1 MKKQEETEVLALE
14 ALSNSPPSSQL
25 AEPLDYI
32 FAEHFRQRVLCNM
45 LDEIADQ
52 ERPDRQAIEAVLRFL
67 RVDFAPH
74 MQDEEHD
81 LFPML
86 RRRAEPE
93 DRIDDVIGQLTQ
105 EHAAD
110 RLDAK
115 LITEGLAK
123 ALAGKAETGQGSSLA
138 KLLHRFAENER
149 NHLTLENAIILPL
162 ARIRLTDDDIRNL
175 THRMAGRRGVKLQE
189 PGDAV

>member
-1 MKKQEETEVLALE
+1 MKKQEEKEVLALQ
-14 ALSNSPPSSQL
+14 ALGNSPPSSQL
-25 AEPLDYI
+25 TEPLDYI
-32 FAEHFRQRVLCNM
+32 FAEHFRQRVLCNA

-52 ERPDRQAIEAVLRFL
+52 ERPDRQMIEAVLRFL

-81 LFPML
+81 LFPLL

-115 LITEGLAK
+115 LITEGLSK
-123 ALAGKAETGQGSSLA
+123 VLAGKAATGPASSLG

-162 ARIRLTDDDIRNL
+162 ARVRLTADDLRN
-175 THRMAGRRGVKLQE
+175 MAKQMAARRGVNLQE
-189 PGDAV
+189 LGDAV

>member
-1 MKKQEETEVLALE
+1 MSVEEESEVLALE
-14 ALSNSPPSSQL
+14 ALSKAPAASQL

-32 FAEHFRQRVLCNM
+32 FAEHFRQRVLCNA

-52 ERPDRQAIEAVLRFL
+52 ERPDHQLIKAVLRFL

-81 LFPML
+81 LFPLL
-86 RRRAEPE
+86 RKRAEPE
-93 DRIDDVIGQLTQ
+93 DRVDDVIGQLTQ

-123 ALAGKAETGQGSSLA
+123 VLAGKTTTGAKSSLG

-149 NHLTLENAIILPL
+149 NHLTLENAVVLPL
-162 ARIRLTDDDIRNL
+162 ARVRLTADDLQN
-175 THRMAGRRGVKLQE
+175 MAMQMAARRGVELSNA
-189 PGDAV
+189 D

>member
-1 MKKQEETEVLALE
+1 MKKQEESEVLALE
-14 ALSNSPPSSQL
+14 ALSNAPPSSQF

-52 ERPDRQAIEAVLRFL
+52 ERPDRQAIEAVLRYL

-123 ALAGKAETGQGSSLA
+123 ALAGKTETGQASALA

-175 THRMAGRRGVKLQE
+175 AHRMAARRGVKLQE

>member
-1 MKKQEETEVLALE
+1 MTNDDEADVLTLE
-14 ALSNSPPSSQL
+14 ALNKAPDKSQL

-32 FAEHFRQRVLCNM
+32 FAEHFRQRVLCNA

-52 ERPDRQAIEAVLRFL
+52 KQPDHQMIKAVLRFL

-81 LFPML
+81 LFPLL
-86 RRRAEPE
+86 RKRAEPG

-115 LITEGLAK
+115 LITEGLSK
-123 ALAGKAETGQGSSLA
+123 VLAGKAATGATSSLG
-138 KLLHRFAENER
+138 KVLHRFAENER
-149 NHLTLENAIILPL
+149 NHLTLENAIVLPL
-162 ARIRLTDDDIRNL
+162 ARARLTSDDLDEISQQ
-175 THRMAGRRGVKLQE
+175 MAARRGVDLSSIAQ
-189 PGDAV
+189 

>member
-1 MKKQEETEVLALE
+1 MKKQEEKQVLALE
-14 ALSNSPPSSQL
+14 ALGNAPPSSQL

-32 FAEHFRQRVLCNM
+32 FAEHFRQRVLCNV

-52 ERPDRQAIEAVLRFL
+52 ERPDRQMIEAVLRFL

-110 RLDAK
+110 RLDAR
-115 LITEGLAK
+115 LITEGLSK
-123 ALAGKAETGQGSSLA
+123 VLAGKVATGVESPLG

-162 ARIRLTDDDIRNL
+162 ARVRLTADDLRN
-175 THRMAGRRGVKLQE
+175 MAMQMAARRGIDLQE
-189 PGDAV
+189 LGDAV

>member
-1 MKKQEETEVLALE
+1 MKKQEEKEVLALE
-14 ALSNSPPSSQL
+14 ALGNAPPSSQL

-32 FAEHFRQRVLCNM
+32 FAEHFRQRVLCNA

-52 ERPDRQAIEAVLRFL
+52 ERPDRHMIEAVLRFL

-81 LFPML
+81 LFPLL

-115 LITEGLAK
+115 LITEGLSK
-123 ALAGKAETGQGSSLA
+123 VLAGKAATGVTSSLG

-162 ARIRLTDDDIRNL
+162 ARVRLTADDIRN
-175 THRMAGRRGVKLQE
+175 MAKQMATRRGITLQE
-189 PGDAV
+189 LGDAV

>member
-1 MKKQEETEVLALE
+1 MKKQEEKEVLALE
-14 ALSNSPPSSQL
+14 ALGNAPPTSQL
-25 AEPLDYI
+25 ADPLDYI
-32 FAEHFRQRVLCNM
+32 FAEHFRQRVLCNA

-52 ERPDRQAIEAVLRFL
+52 ERPDRPMIEAVLRFL

-81 LFPML
+81 LFPLL

-115 LITEGLAK
+115 LITEGLSK
-123 ALAGKAETGQGSSLA
+123 VLAGKAATGAASALG

-162 ARIRLTDDDIRNL
+162 ARVRLTADDLRN
-175 THRMAGRRGVKLQE
+175 MAKQMAARRGINLQE
-189 PGDAV
+189 LGNAD

>member
-1 MKKQEETEVLALE
+1 MEKQEEKQVLALE
-14 ALSNSPPSSQL
+14 ALGNAPPKSQL

-32 FAEHFRQRVLCNM
+32 FAEHFRQRVLCNA

-52 ERPDRQAIEAVLRFL
+52 ERPDRQMIEAVLRFL

-81 LFPML
+81 LFPLL

-110 RLDAK
+110 RLDAR
-115 LITEGLAK
+115 LITEGLSK
-123 ALAGKAETGQGSSLA
+123 VLAGKAATGVASSLG

-162 ARIRLTDDDIRNL
+162 ARVRLTADDIRNM
-175 THRMAGRRGVKLQE
+175 TKQMAARRSIDLQE
-189 PGDAV
+189 LGDAV

>member
-1 MKKQEETEVLALE
+1 MKIKEETEVLALE
-14 ALSNSPPSSQL
+14 ALGNAPPSSQL

-32 FAEHFRQRVLCNM
+32 FAEHFRQRVLCNV

-52 ERPDRQAIEAVLRFL
+52 ERPDRQLIEAVLRFL
-67 RVDFAPH
+67 RMDFAPH
-74 MQDEEHD
+74 ILDEEHD

-110 RLDAK
+110 RLDAE

-123 ALAGKAETGQGSSLA
+123 ALVGKAATGVASSLA
-138 KLLHRFAENER
+138 TLLHRFAENER

-162 ARIRLTDDDIRNL
+162 ARIRLTADDLLNL
-175 THRMAGRRGVKLQE
+175 AQRMASRRGVDLKEL
-189 PGDAV
+189 GNAV

>member
-1 MKKQEETEVLALE
+1 MKKREETEALALE
-14 ALSNSPPSSQL
+14 ALDNAPPSSQL

-52 ERPDRQAIEAVLRFL
+52 ERPDKSAIEAVLRYL
-67 RVDFAPH
+67 RVEFAPH

-93 DRIDDVIGQLTQ
+93 DRIDDVIAQLTQ

-123 ALAGKAETGQGSSLA
+123 VLAGKAKTGEASPLA

-175 THRMAGRRGVKLQE
+175 AHRMAARRNIKLE
-189 PGDAV
+189 EAGNAG

>member
-14 ALSNSPPSSQL
+14 ALGNAPPSAQL

-32 FAEHFRQRVLCNM
+32 FAEHFRQRVLCNA

-52 ERPDRQAIEAVLRFL
+52 ERPDRQMIEAVLRFL

-74 MQDEEHD
+74 MLDEEHD

-123 ALAGKAETGQGSSLA
+123 VLAGKAVTGVETSLA

-162 ARIRLTDDDIRNL
+162 ARIRLTADDMRNL
-175 THRMAGRRGVKLQE
+175 AQRMAARRGVDLKE

>member
-14 ALSNSPPSSQL
+14 ALGNAPPSSQL

-45 LDEIADQ
+45 LDEIAEQ

-123 ALAGKAETGQGSSLA
+123 VLAGKAKTGRSSPLA

-175 THRMAGRRGVKLQE
+175 AHRMASRRGVKLE
-189 PGDAV
+189 EAGNAG

>member
-14 ALSNSPPSSQL
+14 ALANSPPSSQL

-32 FAEHFRQRVLCNM
+32 FAEHFRQRVLCNV

-52 ERPDRQAIEAVLRFL
+52 DHPDRQMIEAVLRFL

-81 LFPML
+81 LFPLL

-115 LITEGLAK
+115 LITEGLSK
-123 ALAGKAETGQGSSLA
+123 VLAGKTATGETSPLG

-162 ARIRLTDDDIRNL
+162 ARIRLTADDLRN
-175 THRMAGRRGVKLQE
+175 MAKQMAARRGVNLQE
-189 PGDAV
+189 LGDAV

>member
-1 MKKQEETEVLALE
+1 MSNEEEAEVLALE
-14 ALSNSPPSSQL
+14 ALGKAPEESQL
-25 AEPLDYI
+25 AEPLDYL
-32 FAEHFRQRVLCNM
+32 FAEHFRQRVLCNA

-52 ERPDRQAIEAVLRFL
+52 ERPDHQMIKAVLRFL

-115 LITEGLAK
+115 LITEGLSKVLDGA
-123 ALAGKAETGQGSSLA
+123 ATTGEASSLG

-149 NHLTLENAIILPL
+149 NHLTLENAIVLPL
-162 ARIRLTDDDIRNL
+162 ARVRLTSDDL
-175 THRMAGRRGVKLQE
+175 QEMSLQMAARRGVELSSA
-189 PGDAV
+189 G

>member
-1 MKKQEETEVLALE
+1 MKKQEEKEVLALE
-14 ALSNSPPSSQL
+14 ALGKAPPSSQL

-32 FAEHFRQRVLCNM
+32 FAEHFRQRVLCNV

-52 ERPDRQAIEAVLRFL
+52 ERLDRQMTEAVLRFL

-74 MQDEEHD
+74 ILDEEQD

-86 RRRAEPE
+86 RRRAEPD
-93 DRIDDVIGQLTQ
+93 DRIDDVIGQLNQ

-123 ALAGKAETGQGSSLA
+123 ALAGKAATGVASSLA

-149 NHLTLENAIILPL
+149 NHLTLENAIVLPL
-162 ARIRLTDDDIRNL
+162 ARIRLTADDLRNL
-175 THRMAGRRGVKLQE
+175 SQRMAARRGINLQE
-189 PGDAV
+189 LGDAV